1 MSQLTFLRYKYCA
14 CCDIRL
20 DQTKKI
26 HLRRVNESEVSAIN
40 TAKPIILSNK
50 RKAIDTTLIK
60 VGDYICANCRQY
72 SKKFKPDSAG
82 SINTLASQLYPTLP
96 NIDEEPTISPSTTYT
111 LTTTASTSYNT
122 RASTSALNTPSTSYN
137 TKASSGTSS
146 MEFADDE
153 INHVTL
159 KIPRTI

>member
-1 MSQLTFLRYKYCA
+1 
-14 CCDIRL
+14 
-20 DQTKKI
+20 
-26 HLRRVNESEVSAIN
+26 
-40 TAKPIILSNK
+40 
-50 RKAIDTTLIK
+50 LIK

-72 SKKFKPDSAG
+72 SKKFKTDSAG
-82 SINTLASQLYPTLP
+82 SINTFASQLYPTLP

-146 MEFADDE
+146 MEIADDE

-159 KIPRTI
+159 KIPRTIKSSKNCIICNKSKNLINVPREAFINTFITHNILISPDNKCCKSHLNRKISLRQNS